1 MSLIA
6 VDAMGGDTAPR
17 EIVEGAILAAESG
30 IDIVLVGDEEQ
41 IAPLLEGRGVSIIV
55 RHAGQIIDMHDDPTH
70 AIRDKKD
77 ASIVV
82 AARMVA
88 DGEADALVSAGS
100 TGAAMACAA
109 FIIGRLKGVA
119 RPAIGSIFPTGHVIM
134 DVGANLECKP
144 EHLLQFAV
152 MGSALAQVYRDVE
165 KPRVGLL
172 NIGEER
178 SKGRTLEKE
187 SYELLAAS
195 KAIDFIGNV
204 EGRDLAAG
212 TADVIVTDG
221 FTGNVFLKT
230 SEGAGKVIQR
240 MVFEMLA
247 KPEYQSAVAELMPV
261 FMELRER
268 LSSETIGGA
277 HLVGTK
283 GVVVIAHGSSSRVA
297 MSNAIEIAAAGVDQ
311 GLVDVI
317 SVGISAAMR

>member
-1 MSLIA
+1 MTLIA

-17 EIVEGAILAAESG
+17 EIVEGAILAADNG
-30 IDIVLVGDEEQ
+30 VDIVLVGDEGQ
-41 IAPLLEGRGVSIIV
+41 IAPLLEGRDVSIVI

-82 AARMVA
+82 AAKMIV

-165 KPRVGLL
+165 NPRVGLL

-187 SYELLAAS
+187 SYELLSAS
-195 KAIDFIGNV
+195 KAIQFIGNV
-204 EGRDLAAG
+204 EGRDLAAN

-297 MSNAIEIAAAGVDQ
+297 IGNAIEIAATGVDQ

-317 SVGISAAMR
+317 SAGITAATR

>member
-1 MSLIA
+1 MTLIA

-17 EIVEGAILAAESG
+17 EIVEGAILAADNG
-30 IDIVLVGDEEQ
+30 VDIVLVGDEGQ
-41 IAPLLEGRGVSIIV
+41 IAPLLEGRDVSIVI

-88 DGEADALVSAGS
+88 DGETDALVSAGS

-165 KPRVGLL
+165 NPRVGLL

-187 SYELLAAS
+187 SYELLSAS
-195 KAIDFIGNV
+195 KAIQFIGNV
-204 EGRDLAAG
+204 EGRDLAAN

-297 MSNAIEIAAAGVDQ
+297 IGNAIEIAATGVDQ

-317 SVGISAAMR
+317 SAGITAATR

>member
-204 EGRDLAAG
+204 EGRDLAVG

>member
-1 MSLIA
+1 
-6 VDAMGGDTAPR
+6 MGGDTAPR

-30 IDIVLVGDEEQ
+30 IDIVLVGDDEQ
-41 IAPLLEGRGVSIIV
+41 IAPLLEGRGVSIII

-230 SEGAGKVIQR
+230 SEGAGKVIQS

-297 MSNAIEIAAAGVDQ
+297 IRNAIEIAAAGVDQ

-317 SVGISAAMR
+317 SVGITAAMR